1 MVEKWLLQVEET
13 MIASVRKVISESFNA
28 YANTSRGNWVLEWP
42 GQIVICV
49 SSIFWTA
56 EVTDAMKH
64 HDGVQV
70 RLNCDCNAYALSA
83 ICCHHYTYHV
93 CCIYISSACTGRTVS
108 QIFTFSILMPD

>member
-28 YANTSRGNWVLEWP
+28 YANSLRSNWVLEWP

-56 EVTDAMKH
+56 EVSDAMKQQ
-64 HDGVQV
+64 DGVQV
-70 RLNCDCNAYALSA
+70 RIHAKRWSICVDYRYSMGTTTSSCASLLSYLLT
-83 ICCHHYTYHV
+83 HWRVSKY
-93 CCIYISSACTGRTVS
+93 SA
-108 QIFTFSILMPD
+108 FME